1 MPTRHR
7 LQPVALGAGLAALF
21 CAGAAPAQEPC
32 TDWQVEFTLT
42 RPGQPAAA
50 HALATRG
57 TRSTSVAHGPDGFL
71 AFLPIADDG
80 QLLLSSHDGS
90 DWTRMGNA
98 SLLDSVQWGNGLF
111 AGGTV
116 SGLGLYIVTS
126 PDGRRWDW
134 QGISA
139 LEYGP
144 GDYIPV
150 IWTGREFAILAG
162 EGVASSLDDWTFH
175 PFDGSWTASDIA
187 FDGENYSIVG
197 RYSVSHGPG
206 LDRLTT
212 QPFPT
217 TRNPSGI
224 EFGNGGFAG
233 LEWTTQPSPRAIL
246 TSPDGIAWSVAHED
260 DEPLSGLLFTGSQF
274 VVGGSAG
281 RILTSSDGQE
291 WREERLTITGL
302 PAGHE
307 LCSTRPAAWDGR
319 FLVGYAA
326 TSTRC
331 FDLPATS
338 SLIRARCDSLG
349 PTLVLPSAAH
359 LDGIGGSHWRTD
371 LVLHNPDWRETQ
383 VRIELL
389 VRDQANPTPEWR
401 FVVLP
406 GGRSLRI
413 EDVVGRLFAF
423 EGAAPL
429 RVTPTATAIL
439 ASARTYND
447 SGSGSYGQLIE
458 GIAEADAI
466 PAGRTARLIGLAE
479 SGRDD
484 TGFRT
489 NLGLVSVSGEPMEV
503 EVELR
508 NADGTTLGTL
518 TVELAPWESVQLDRV
533 FTSTTTEPIDAG
545 LALVRTATPAGRF
558 FAYASVIDNRTHD
571 PQYVPAR

>member
-1 MPTRHR
+1 MPTSH
-7 LQPVALGAGLAALF
+7 LESCLALLAGVAAL
-21 CAGAAPAQEPC
+21 CVGGTVAAQQPC

-50 HALATRG
+50 HAMATRWARG
-57 TRSTSVAHGPDGFL
+57 TSIAHGPDGFL

-90 DWTRMGNA
+90 DWTHMGNA
-98 SLLDSVQWGNGLF
+98 SLLDGVQWGNGVF

-116 SGLGLYIVTS
+116 SGFGLFIVTS

-134 QGISA
+134 KGISA
-139 LEYGP
+139 LEYSP
-144 GDYIPV
+144 GDYVPV
-150 IWTGREFAILAG
+150 QWTGRELAVLTG

-175 PFDGSWTASDIA
+175 PFDGSWSASDIA
-187 FDGENYSIVG
+187 FDGEAYLIVG
-197 RYSVSHGPG
+197 RYSVSRGPS
-206 LDRLTT
+206 LDQLTT
-212 QPFPT
+212 RPYPT
-217 TRNPSGI
+217 ARNPASV
-224 EFGNGGFAG
+224 EFGNGAFVG

-246 TSPDGIAWSVAHED
+246 TSPDGIAWSVVHED
-260 DEPLSGLLFTGSQF
+260 DEPLSGLLYTGSQF

-291 WREERLTITGL
+291 WHEHRLTVSGL
-302 PAGHE
+302 PTGQE
-307 LCSTRPAAWDGR
+307 LCYMWPAAWDGR

-331 FDLPATS
+331 FDLPSTS
-338 SLIRARCDSLG
+338 NLIRARCDSLG

-359 LDGIGGSHWRTD
+359 LDGAGGSHWRTD

-389 VRDQANPTPEWR
+389 ARGQANVSPERR
-401 FVVLP
+401 FVVVP
-406 GGRSLRI
+406 GRSSQRL
-413 EDVVGRLFAF
+413 EDVVGRLFTF
-423 EGAAPL
+423 EGAATL
-429 RVTPTATAIL
+429 RVTPTATTIL

-458 GIAEADAI
+458 GVAEADAI
-466 PAGRTARLIGLAE
+466 PSGRTARLIGLAE
-479 SGRDD
+479 SGSED

-489 NLGLVSVSGEPMEV
+489 NLGLVSVSGEPMQV
-503 EVELR
+503 GVELLDK
-508 NADGTTLGTL
+508 AGTSLGTRP
-518 TVELAPWESVQLDRV
+518 VELAPWESVQLDRV
-533 FTSTTTEPIDAG
+533 FTSMTTDPIEAG
-545 LALVRTATPAGRF
+545 VALVRTPTPTGRF

-571 PQYVPAR
+571 PVYVPAR